1 MRSPRLRLL
10 GAALAPMILL
20 ASCGNDPDGGD
31 SDGSDDEAATTS
43 AAPADAAATSVAP
56 RGDIADLAVEVQDQD
71 GVEVPTLTLAGEPL
85 TVGGGSGDGADE
97 TGGGETGGGESAAD
111 LPFAVAQTEIQEVTA
126 GEGEEVTADQQVT
139 LRYLA
144 VNGTTGEEVLSTF
157 PTQEEVVMDL
167 ADPNLLPGFL
177 EALPGTTPGTELI
190 MAIPPAD
197 GFGPAGQPNLG
208 VGPTDT
214 LIFYAE
220 VVSSITPLTQAEGEA
235 VEPVEGLP
243 AVEADGTSPAQVTIP
258 EGEDPPTELVVQP
271 LIEGE
276 GEQVEAGQQVTVHY
290 TGVQWSDG
298 SQFDSSLEGG
308 QPFDFQVGAGGV
320 IAGWDEGLVGQPVG
334 SRVMLIVP
342 PDLAYGPAGGHELG
356 GETLVFV
363 VDILAAS

>member
-20 ASCGNDPDGGD
+20 AACGNDSDGGD
-31 SDGSDDEAATTS
+31 TDGGDEAATTS
-43 AAPADAAATSVAP
+43 GAPDDAAATSIAP

-85 TVGGGSGDGADE
+85 TGDIGGDGQGQ
-97 TGGGETGGGESAAD
+97 TGAGESAAD
-111 LPFAVAQTEIQEVTA
+111 LPFAVAQTEIQEVTP

-139 LRYLA
+139 LRYLV
-144 VNGTTGEEVLSTF
+144 VNGTTGQEVLSTF
-157 PTQEEVVMDL
+157 PTQEEVLVDL
-167 ADPNLLPGFL
+167 TDPATLPGFL

-190 MAIPPAD
+190 VAIPPAD
-197 GFGPAGQPNLG
+197 GFGPGGQPNLG

-220 VVSSITPLTQAEGEA
+220 VVSSSTPLTQAEGEA

-243 AVEADGTSPAQVTIP
+243 TVEADGTAPAAVTIP
-258 EGEDPPTELVVQP
+258 EGEDPPAELVSQL

-276 GEQVEAGQQVTVHY
+276 GEPVEAGQQLTVHY

-298 SQFDSSLEGG
+298 SQFDSSLERG
-308 QPFDFQVGAGGV
+308 QSFDFQLGAGNV
-320 IAGWDEGLVGQPVG
+320 IAGWDEGLAGQPAG
-334 SRVMLIVP
+334 SRVLLVIP
-342 PDLAYGPAGGHELG
+342 PDLAYGPAGEHELG